1 MNMPL
6 ELFTNLFDP
15 LQSSI
20 SQFTILLA
28 NAAPAATE
36 SDAPGLI
43 SRLWDFGGKLHPL
56 VVHFPIALIT
66 VAGIFV
72 GLRYF
77 VKDKIS
83 EDVVFYSLWI
93 GALSAVV
100 AAAMGWSNAD
110 LNGYS
115 DENDI
120 VFDHRW
126 WGTIISGLSLISAIA
141 LTILRKKEIR
151 SRPYHINNAA
161 ILFCALVIGFV
172 GHFGGQLT
180 YGETYVDDAV
190 KELIYGPPEKTSVEL
205 KYPED
210 GKIIFA
216 AHVQP
221 ILETKCI
228 SCHGVTKP
236 KGDVELTNAETFN
249 EADTLD
255 PDDLTFSILLE
266 VLETDDEDLLMP
278 PPKEQNPLTPDELKI
293 MKAWILSGASFP
305 ADINLVDKSTKLEE
319 ESASDKED

>member
-1 MNMPL
+1 MNMSHQ
-6 ELFTNLFDP
+6 LFTDLLEP
-15 LQSSI
+15 LQSS
-20 SQFTILLA
+20 FTHLNLFLA
-28 NAAPAATE
+28 NAAPTSADQE
-36 SDAPGLI
+36 APGLV

-72 GLRYF
+72 ALRYV

-126 WGTIISGLSLISAIA
+126 WGTIISALSLISAIV
-141 LTILRKKEIR
+141 LTVLRKKNIR
-151 SRPYHINNAA
+151 TVPYHINNAA

-180 YGETYVDDAV
+180 YGETYVDDAI
-190 KELIYGPPEKTSVEL
+190 KELIYGPPEKTVVEL

-210 GKIIFA
+210 GIIVFA
-216 AHVQP
+216 THVQP

-228 SCHGVTKP
+228 SCHGGTKP
-236 KGDVELTNAETFN
+236 KGDIELTNAETFKA
-249 EADTLD
+249 ADTLD

-278 PPKEQNPLTPDELKI
+278 PPKEKNPLTPDELKI
-293 MKAWILSGASFP
+293 MKAWILAGAPFP
-305 ADINLVDKSTKLEE
+305 AEVNLIDKSKKSEK
-319 ESASDKED
+319 ESELDKK